1 MALPV
6 ETDRETIAVTVI
18 EVNRAPVA
26 HAGGDAT
33 VIVGQGVT
41 LDGSGSFDLDVPVQT
56 LTYSWSLSSVP
67 AGSALTGLNDAARV
81 APSFTPDVAG
91 DFVIELIVNDG
102 LVDSS
107 AATVT
112 ITAETNTL
120 PLVDPVGDRVWS
132 RWRVVVPGH
141 GVGRRC
147 AGNSL
152 VFSLEGVPAGAAIDP
167 VTRVFSWAPTEAQ
180 GPGSYTF
187 DLVVTTM
194 GPSEDRETITVT
206 VNRGQCGPGV
216 GCGR

>member
-6 ETDRETIAVTVI
+6 ETDRETIAVTVT
-18 EVNRAPVA
+18 ELNRAPVA

-112 ITAETNTL
+112 ITAETNTPPVL
-120 PLVDPVGDRVWS
+120 EPVGDHSVAE
-132 RWRVVVPGH
+132 G
-141 GVGRRC
+141 
-147 AGNSL
+147 AGLSFTAAASDVDAPAQAL
-152 VFSLEGVPAGAAIDP
+152 VFSLDNEPVGAAIDP
-167 VTRVFSWAPTEAQ
+167 VTGVFSWTPSEVD
-180 GPGSYTF
+180 GRGVFSF
-187 DLVVTTM
+187 DVVVVDD
-194 GPSEDRETITVT
+194 GPSRAIGI
-206 VNRGQCGPGV
+206 RSRSP
-216 GCGR
+216 